1 MLATAKLF
9 REEILENQELL
20 TENQGATDQSY
31 RRIEEAE
38 VSNNKEKEEAEEA
51 ANQADTRCPQ

>member
-20 TENQGATDQSY
+20 TENHNKEGATDQSY
-31 RRIEEAE
+31 QRNE
-38 VSNNKEKEEAEEA
+38 VIM
-51 ANQADTRCPQ
+51 